1 MLRQA
6 IRHWQCEGMVQGA
19 PARQGRELINVRSR
33 QGACTFG
40 IGWIAA
46 RLLTGGDRG
55 KRTSVHEVRDGSYA
69 PNLGHWSN
77 KAALLKADIKAVPR
91 MVAATGNDLG
101 WLLYEAQ
108 FSFGSPR
115 GVAQRYALIEV
126 GGND

>member
-1 MLRQA
+1 MSGPSA
-6 IRHWQCEGMVQGA
+6 IA
-19 PARQGRELINVRSR
+19 
-33 QGACTFG
+33 
-40 IGWIAA
+40 
-46 RLLTGGDRG
+46 
-55 KRTSVHEVRDGSYA
+55 RTSQSAER

-77 KAALLKADIKAVPR
+77 KAALLKADIKAIPR